1 MIIWKLK
8 QYTKMPPRLRS
19 VASSGGSNGMIN
31 GIRIC
36 YTPLTVNA
44 VISPRRSNLPCPHP
58 FPRFFSSTPS
68 SQLMRVRRRSHDPYV
83 IAQARQHKAAN
94 IARREQLS
102 QERASTLGDP
112 VRGIT
117 TPFLQALDLD
127 VPPPVEDVLSSQFK
141 QSIQPRQ
148 KNASRKESEPYL
160 NHFLT
165 SRELRAAVQY
175 SSDLTTP
182 IPSQDDYGIDAAMEE
197 QKKREHKANHD
208 NARLALSRI
217 ASLANASSRDRTRTN
232 IQRCI
237 QAFGRHETEKYLAPR
252 AASRVPRSPDK
263 PPVPTKTPRVGP
275 DTGSSE
281 VQIAILTTKIRKL
294 ANHLESGNKKDKAN
308 KRNLTLL
315 VHKRQ
320 KLLKYLR
327 RKERG
332 GERWENLVSTLG
344 LTDGTWKEEI
354 SL

>member
-1 MIIWKLK
+1 M
-8 QYTKMPPRLRS
+8 
-19 VASSGGSNGMIN
+19 
-31 GIRIC
+31 
-36 YTPLTVNA
+36 A
-44 VISPRRSNLPCPHP
+44 VP
-58 FPRFFSSTPS
+58 FPRLFSSTPS
-68 SQLMRVRRRSHDPYV
+68 SQLLRVRRRSHDPYV

-94 IARREQLS
+94 LARRERLA

-127 VPPPVEDVLSSQFK
+127 VPPPVEDVISSKFR
-141 QSIQPRQ
+141 QSTQARQ
-148 KNASRKESEPYL
+148 RNSSRKNAEPYL
-160 NHFLT
+160 NHFL
-165 SRELRAAVQY
+165 SAQELQAAVQY

-182 IPSQDDYGIDAAMEE
+182 IPAEDDYGIDATMEE
-197 QKKREHKANHD
+197 QKKKDHVANHE
-208 NARLALSRI
+208 NAQLALSRI

-232 IQRCI
+232 VQRCI

-252 AASRVPRSPDK
+252 AASRVPRGQGKSPA
-263 PPVPTKTPRVGP
+263 PTKTPRVGP

-294 ANHLESGNKKDKAN
+294 ANHLESGNNKDKAN
-308 KRNLTLL
+308 KRNLRLL

-327 RKERG
+327 KKERG
-332 GERWENLVSTLG
+332 GERWENLVKTLG